1 MDGIVYFRYDTMNDL
16 FLITRDIIHGRSTA
30 PRGARGLFS
39 GHLALLSWAWVHSN
53 VPSNLNETAGSAP
66 GGSCLSS
73 PARIA
78 APPLVDSVGE
88 VVATILSVDCCGV
101 DCCGD
106 PVYNV
111 ISSGNG
117 TTCRRCVR
125 SKSSSECVFLLPLV
139 LPNSFV
145 RNSFKKYAAMLFL
158 FDRVP
163 ILRPPITYSIHVF

>member
-1 MDGIVYFRYDTMNDL
+1 M
-16 FLITRDIIHGRSTA
+16 
-30 PRGARGLFS
+30 
-39 GHLALLSWAWVHSN
+39 
-53 VPSNLNETAGSAP
+53 
-66 GGSCLSS
+66 
-73 PARIA
+73 
-78 APPLVDSVGE
+78 GE
-88 VVATILSVDCCGV
+88 VVATIANPLFVVSVGDVDEAESIVDEMALIEVSVVDVFVLSV

-139 LPNSFV
+139 LPNSLV
-145 RNSFKKYAAMLFL
+145 RNSFTKYAAMLFL

-163 ILRPPITYSIHVF
+163 ILRPPITYSRNSIHVF